1 MKKPRISIITVS
13 FNSASTIRDTIDSV
27 LAQSYTD
34 LEYII
39 VDGRSKDGTVEIVK
53 SYGKKISQFIS
64 ETDLGI
70 YDAINKGIR
79 ISSGDI
85 IGILNSDDSFY
96 NEYVV
101 ENIEK
106 AFDDAR
112 TEVVIGDVQFF
123 DPAKSS
129 RILRYYSSK
138 KWNPGKFKF
147 GYMPAHPS
155 FYARR
160 ELFEKF
166 GIYKTDYTIAAD
178 YELMIRFLFVN
189 KVKYSYIEMP
199 FVNMRAGGVSN
210 RSIHSRYLLNKEI
223 LRACK
228 ENGINTNYLNIYSK
242 YFIKFFEYVGNNRKP

>member
-1 MKKPRISIITVS
+1 METPLISIITVS

-27 LAQSYTD
+27 LAQSYKN

-39 VDGRSKDGTVEIVK
+39 IDGHSKDGTIDIVK
-53 SYGKKISQFIS
+53 SYGKKISQCIS
-64 ETDLGI
+64 EPDLGI
-70 YDAINKGIR
+70 YDAINKGIKM
-79 ISSGDI
+79 SSGDV
-85 IGILNSDDSFY
+85 IGILNSDDSFF

-101 ENIEK
+101 ENIAK
-106 AFDDAR
+106 AFEEDL
-112 TEVVIGDVQFF
+112 TETVIGDVQFF
-123 DPAKSS
+123 HPARSS

-138 KWNPGKFKF
+138 NWNPGKFKY

-160 ELFEKF
+160 DLFEKF
-166 GIYKTDYTIAAD
+166 GMYKTGYRIAAD
-178 YELMIRFLFVN
+178 YELMIRFLYVN
-189 KVKYSYIEMP
+189 KVKYSYLEMP

-242 YFIKFFEYVGNNRKP
+242 YFNKFFEYVGNNRKS